1 MERLI
6 RIMMVVGIFSM
17 CVILLGLAV
26 GFVYALAMW
35 IR

>member
-1 MERLI
+1 MERMI
-6 RIMMVVGIFSM
+6 RILLAVGILAT